1 MFLCNEVPVDWHL
14 CEVLEFMILESIT
27 IISVTAFWLR
37 VIAITFEF
45 FDPYLLIHCQRF
57 SYHGSYRNQTRLEW
71 RKTPTFGQMKSSGY
85 ATGPWRTA
93 PVNIQEK
100 HRVQVAEKMRPIV
113 SLFASL

>member
-1 MFLCNEVPVDWHL
+1 
-14 CEVLEFMILESIT
+14 MILESIT

-71 RKTPTFGQMKSSGY
+71 
-85 ATGPWRTA
+85 
-93 PVNIQEK
+93 I
-100 HRVQVAEKMRPIV
+100 
-113 SLFASL
+113 